1 MQSIKPQLTEEL
13 LKHIRGQD
21 IWRAPAFEIEN
32 YRALVEHVARLAYA
46 NRSQLVFYRGQGK
59 DYQSKAGGSTLYP
72 AIYRS
77 DNLLHAELEV
87 RFRQL
92 ESASRSL
99 V

>member
-46 NRSQLVFYRGQGK
+46 NRSQLVFY
-59 DYQSKAGGSTLYP
+59 T
-72 AIYRS
+72 RS
-77 DNLLHAELEV
+77 DACETLLPIARVE
-87 RFRQL
+87 
-92 ESASRSL
+92 
-99 V
+99 